1 MKLKSTLW
9 TLAVALA
16 VVSCSD
22 ELDENID
29 SGNQGNGVNGSK
41 TYMKVSIN
49 PGVTTRAAS
58 VTGGEEGEGEGMSE
72 AGEENEYKVDD
83 VTVILYTDQAGNTPT
98 SFTADSKLVA
108 AGYASTPNMSAS
120 DETWHKRMT
129 TVEVEVTD
137 SNESFDGNTYGVI
150 TVTNLGN
157 QDLKDRI
164 GKDIT
169 TGAQLANLLQTNAW
183 TYSGSSYSK
192 FIMSTHNDQYGSST
206 KIMDVVTLQANATP
220 ENAPETDVHVERLA
234 AKIRLAADEDITDF
248 IYTIGEATNPTAKV
262 RLDAVKIANKLTSG
276 SYLLKRVS
284 ETVTSAD
291 NKTIP
296 SKTNGHDNYLGNE
309 IWVETTPSFNYVI
322 DPWTRSKTEKN
333 LANVISIAGNDITT
347 TEGQTTTL
355 KYDNQLTDL
364 NDYDTMWSTAWGEDE
379 GKTLAGNTE
388 FANQAKVLLC
398 YTQENTT
405 SAEMSKNG
413 YSTGAIFKATFFP
426 KQWAAVNAAGDE
438 VEVVDID
445 YNGETEGTGFDV
457 IDEDTDAS
465 KINFYVYNGN
475 IYKDYEAIF
484 NESAWTNQVALDNQI
499 GATIYSYDS
508 FNKTNI
514 ASVGKKA
521 FFESELAKFSDPFG
535 YIAYL
540 KNLCDTDGDKILDSG
555 IDESAMFTTDNSIE
569 AYMASKTGKAAVD
582 AAVTHYKGCVCYYP
596 YWIRHAG
603 KQNTNMQPMEFAI
616 VRNNIYDLSVGAIN
630 KLGVSGTKKP
640 EPDKDDETEDLL
652 FRVNILVK
660 NWVVRSNSG
669 IIL

>member
-183 TYSGSSYSK
+183 TYSGSAYSK

-291 NKTIP
+291 DKTIP

-322 DPWTRSKTEKN
+322 DPWTRSKTEEN

-540 KNLCDTDGDKILDSG
+540 KNLCDTDGDKVLDSG
-555 IDESAMFTTDNSIE
+555 IDESTMFTTDNSIE
-569 AYMASKTGKAAVD
+569 AYMASETGKAAVD